1 MAEDVESDLFDF
13 VAPTKSALQN
23 ISVFASRALELNA
36 QIEQA
41 EAFLKSLKD
50 ELQLIEEG
58 NLPSVMQECG
68 LIEFKMQDGSKITI
82 RPAFQGGIVKEDLD
96 KRRLQL
102 DWVAES
108 GGESLIKETFN
119 IVFNKG
125 ESERAQE
132 VKKLLELNSVP
143 YKESETVHAALLGA
157 FVKEKIANGEVVP
170 LDELGWRYFQKATV
184 KKAK

>member
-1 MAEDVESDLFDF
+1 MEQEIDQDLFNF

-23 ISVFASRALELNA
+23 ISTFASRALELQA

-41 EAFLKSLKD
+41 EAYLKGLKD

-68 LIEFKMQDGSKITI
+68 LIEFKLSDGSKITI

-96 KRRLQL
+96 KRRVQI
-102 DWVAES
+102 DWVAEN
-108 GGESLIKETFN
+108 GGKSLIKDSFD
-119 IVFNKG
+119 IVFSKN
-125 ESERAQE
+125 EYEQAQQ
-132 VKKLLELNSVP
+132 VKKLLDLNAVP
-143 YKESETVHAALLGA
+143 YKESETVHAASLGA
-157 FVKEKIANGEVVP
+157 FIKEKISNGEVVP
-170 LDELGWRYFQKATV
+170 LEELGWRYFQKATI